1 MKRYFNITGCC
12 NPQEHYMVNLDSR
25 LAQIKKMVDR
35 GQYFCINRGRQYGKT
50 TLLDALQSYLQNDY
64 TVISMDF
71 QAQMSAATFENER
84 TFSKAF
90 IDAFIETAMFSDE
103 TTLMEI
109 AKNELTAITNLVELF
124 RKLSVVCKLNDKK
137 IVLMIDEVDSASNNQ
152 VFLDF
157 LAQLRG
163 YYLIRNKRPTFQS
176 VILAGVHDI
185 RNLRQKI
192 RPDAE
197 HKHNSPWNIASN
209 FDIDMSFSV
218 SDIAGML
225 TEYEQD
231 HHTGMDIQKLSQL
244 IYDYTSG
251 YPVLVSSICKY
262 MDEKFG
268 WKTEYVSDAVKLIL
282 KENNALFES
291 LINKIED
298 NQELYDYLYQILI
311 LGRKIS
317 YNPDDSV
324 IRLAMMYGFL
334 KEENGSVV
342 IANRIFETRLYN
354 AILTTKKMQETSIYK
369 AGEWDKNQF
378 IQNGQLNME
387 KMNDM
392 ERYFNITGCC
402 NPQEHY
408 MVNLD
413 SRLAQI
419 KKMVDRGQYFCINRG
434 RQYGKTTLLDAL
446 QSYLQNDYTV
456 ISMDFQAQMSAATF
470 ENERTFSKAFIDA
483 FIETAMFS
491 DETTLMEIAKNEL
504 TAITNLVE
512 LFRKLSV
519 VCKLNDKKIVLMID
533 EVDSASNNQVFLDFL
548 AQLRG
553 YYLIRNKRPTFQ
565 SVILA
570 GVHDIRNLRQKIRPD
585 AVFSH
590 AQHTVPCR
598 SMIFSQSGILSPT

>member
-1 MKRYFNITGCC
+1 MERYFNITGCC

-50 TLLDALQSYLQNDY
+50 TLIMALESYLEKEY
-64 TVISMDF
+64 IVVSMDF
-71 QAQMSAATFENER
+71 QGLSTPE
-84 TFSKAF
+84 FSTEGMFVKAF
-90 IDAFIETAMFSDE
+90 ARELWLDRRTQHFMNHDIQTAMKEIRSSSAYTMADLFVCLSE
-103 TTLMEI
+103 WCME
-109 AKNELTAITNLVELF
+109 AE
-124 RKLSVVCKLNDKK
+124 KK
-137 IVLMIDEVDSASNNQ
+137 IVLMIDEVDQASNNQ

-157 LAQLRG
+157 LAQLRF
-163 YYLIRNKRPTFQS
+163 YYLKRNKRPTFQS

-225 TEYEQD
+225 TEYEND

-244 IYDYTSG
+244 IYAYTSG

-378 IQNGQLNME
+378 IQDGQLNME
-387 KMNDM
+387 KILEKFILHFNDIYGSQPDKFK
-392 ERYFNITGCC
+392 EEDGRKLFLLYLRPIINGTGNYYIEAQTRDQKRTDVIVDYLGKQYIIELKIWRGEEYNTEGEKQIAEYLNYYHLEKGYLLSFNFNKSKKSGMKTI
-402 NPQEHY
+402 Q
-408 MVNLD
+408 VN
-413 SRLAQI
+413 
-419 KKMVDRGQYFCINRG
+419 
-434 RQYGKTTLLDAL
+434 GKT
-446 QSYLQNDYTV
+446 V
-456 ISMDFQAQMSAATF
+456 IEA
-470 ENERTFSKAFIDA
+470 
-483 FIETAMFS
+483 
-491 DETTLMEIAKNEL
+491 
-504 TAITNLVE
+504 
-512 LFRKLSV
+512 V
-519 VCKLNDKKIVLMID
+519 V
-533 EVDSASNNQVFLDFL
+533 
-548 AQLRG
+548 
-553 YYLIRNKRPTFQ
+553 
-565 SVILA
+565 
-570 GVHDIRNLRQKIRPD
+570 
-585 AVFSH
+585 
-590 AQHTVPCR
+590 
-598 SMIFSQSGILSPT
+598 

>member
-1 MKRYFNITGCC
+1 MERYFNITGCC

-25 LAQIKKMVDR
+25 LAQIKKMVDK

-90 IDAFIETAMFSDE
+90 IDAFIEIAMFSDE
-103 TTLMEI
+103 TVLMEI

-225 TEYEQD
+225 TEYEND

-244 IYDYTSG
+244 IYAYTSG

-262 MDEKFG
+262 LDEKFG
-268 WKTEYVSDAVKLIL
+268 WKTPCVSDAVKLIL

-298 NQELYDYLYQILI
+298 HQELYDYLYQILI

-378 IQNGQLNME
+378 IQNSQLNME
-387 KMNDM
+387 KILEKFILHFNDIYGSQPDKFKEEDGRKLFLLYLRPIINGTGNYYIEAQTRDQKRTDVIVDYLGKQYIIELKIWRGEEYNTEGEKQIAEYLNYYHLEKGYLLSFNFNKNKKSGMKTIQMN
-392 ERYFNITGCC
+392 
-402 NPQEHY
+402 
-408 MVNLD
+408 
-413 SRLAQI
+413 
-419 KKMVDRGQYFCINRG
+419 
-434 RQYGKTTLLDAL
+434 GKT
-446 QSYLQNDYTV
+446 V
-456 ISMDFQAQMSAATF
+456 IEA
-470 ENERTFSKAFIDA
+470 
-483 FIETAMFS
+483 
-491 DETTLMEIAKNEL
+491 
-504 TAITNLVE
+504 
-512 LFRKLSV
+512 V
-519 VCKLNDKKIVLMID
+519 V
-533 EVDSASNNQVFLDFL
+533 
-548 AQLRG
+548 
-553 YYLIRNKRPTFQ
+553 
-565 SVILA
+565 
-570 GVHDIRNLRQKIRPD
+570 
-585 AVFSH
+585 
-590 AQHTVPCR
+590 
-598 SMIFSQSGILSPT
+598 

>member
-1 MKRYFNITGCC
+1 MERYFNITGCC

-90 IDAFIETAMFSDE
+90 IDAFIETAMFSDK
-103 TTLMEI
+103 TALMKI
-109 AKNELTAITNLVELF
+109 AKSELTAITNLVELF

-218 SDIAGML
+218 NDIAGML
-225 TEYEQD
+225 MEYEND
-231 HHTGMDIQKLSQL
+231 HHTGMDIAKLSQL

-262 MDEKFG
+262 MDENQKN
-268 WKTEYVSDAVKLIL
+268 WTSENLVSAVKAIIIS
-282 KENNALFES
+282 KIPLFES
-291 LINKIED
+291 LINKLED
-298 NQELYDYLYQILI
+298 DQQLCNLLY
-311 LGRKIS
+311 
-317 YNPDDSV
+317 
-324 IRLAMMYGFL
+324 RLLFQGEKFLFSAYDAAIQSAVMYGFV
-334 KEENGSVV
+334 KNQNGSLE
-342 IANRIFETRLYN
+342 IANRIFETV
-354 AILTTKKMQETSIYK
+354 IYDWFISS
-369 AGEWDKNQF
+369 ASTNSPIFSEGVNDKNQF
-378 IQNGQLNME
+378 IQDGQLNME
-387 KMNDM
+387 KILEKFILHFNDIYGSQPDKFK
-392 ERYFNITGCC
+392 EEDGRKLFLLYLRSIINGTG
-402 NPQEHY
+402 NYYIE
-408 MVNLD
+408 
-413 SRLAQI
+413 AQTRDQ
-419 KKMVDRGQYFCINRG
+419 KRTD
-434 RQYGKTTLLDAL
+434 
-446 QSYLQNDYTV
+446 V
-456 ISMDFQAQMSAATF
+456 IVELVF
-470 ENERTFSKAFIDA
+470 
-483 FIETAMFS
+483 
-491 DETTLMEIAKNEL
+491 IAKKWYNRRYEKRISSNKL
-504 TAITNLVE
+504 
-512 LFRKLSV
+512 RK
-519 VCKLNDKKIVLMID
+519 
-533 EVDSASNNQVFLDFL
+533 
-548 AQLRG
+548 
-553 YYLIRNKRPTFQ
+553 
-565 SVILA
+565 
-570 GVHDIRNLRQKIRPD
+570 
-585 AVFSH
+585 
-590 AQHTVPCR
+590 
-598 SMIFSQSGILSPT
+598 

>member
-1 MKRYFNITGCC
+1 MERYFNITGCC

-35 GQYFCINRGRQYGKT
+35 GQYFSINQGRQYGKT
-50 TLLDALQSYLQNDY
+50 TILKALREYLKNDY
-64 TVISMDF
+64 VVISMDF
-71 QAQMSAATFENER
+71 QFVSTSEFATENS
-84 TFSKAF
+84 FVKAF
-90 IDAFIETAMFSDE
+90 ARLLWSRYHREMPNEIEEQIKQM
-103 TTLMEI
+103 
-109 AKNELTAITNLVELF
+109 
-124 RKLSVVCKLNDKK
+124 KLSLNYVEADLFVTLSEWCEISSKP

-163 YYLIRNKRPTFQS
+163 YYLERTEFPTFQS

-244 IYDYTSG
+244 IYAYTSG

-268 WKTEYVSDAVKLIL
+268 WETKRVSDAVKLIL

-378 IQNGQLNME
+378 IQNSQLNME
-387 KMNDM
+387 KILEKFILHFNDIYGSQPDKFK
-392 ERYFNITGCC
+392 EEDGRKLFLLYLRPIINGTGNYYIEAQTRDQKRTDVIVDYLGKQYIIELKIWRGEEYNTEGEKQIAKYLNYYHLEKGYLLSFNFNKNKKSGMKTI
-402 NPQEHY
+402 Q
-408 MVNLD
+408 VN
-413 SRLAQI
+413 
-419 KKMVDRGQYFCINRG
+419 
-434 RQYGKTTLLDAL
+434 GKT
-446 QSYLQNDYTV
+446 V
-456 ISMDFQAQMSAATF
+456 IEA
-470 ENERTFSKAFIDA
+470 
-483 FIETAMFS
+483 
-491 DETTLMEIAKNEL
+491 
-504 TAITNLVE
+504 
-512 LFRKLSV
+512 V
-519 VCKLNDKKIVLMID
+519 V
-533 EVDSASNNQVFLDFL
+533 
-548 AQLRG
+548 
-553 YYLIRNKRPTFQ
+553 
-565 SVILA
+565 
-570 GVHDIRNLRQKIRPD
+570 
-585 AVFSH
+585 
-590 AQHTVPCR
+590 
-598 SMIFSQSGILSPT
+598 

>member
-1 MKRYFNITGCC
+1 MERYFNITGCC

-50 TLLDALQSYLQNDY
+50 TLIMALESYLEKEY
-64 TVISMDF
+64 IVVSMDF
-71 QAQMSAATFENER
+71 QGLSTPE
-84 TFSKAF
+84 FSTEGMFVKAF
-90 IDAFIETAMFSDE
+90 ARELWLDRRTQHFMNHDIQTAMKEIRSSSAYTMADLFVCLSE
-103 TTLMEI
+103 WCME
-109 AKNELTAITNLVELF
+109 AE
-124 RKLSVVCKLNDKK
+124 KK
-137 IVLMIDEVDSASNNQ
+137 IVLMIDEVDQASNNQ

-157 LAQLRG
+157 LAQLRF
-163 YYLIRNKRPTFQS
+163 YYLKRNKRPTFQS

-225 TEYEQD
+225 TEYEND

-317 YNPDDSV
+317 YNPDDFV

-378 IQNGQLNME
+378 IQNSQLNME
-387 KMNDM
+387 KILEKFILHFNDIYGSQPDKFK
-392 ERYFNITGCC
+392 EEDGRKLFLLYLRPIINGTGNYYIEAQTRDQKRTDVIVDYLGKQYIIELKIWRGEEYNTEGEKQIAEYLNYYHLEKGYLLSFNFNKNKKSGMKTI
-402 NPQEHY
+402 Q
-408 MVNLD
+408 VN
-413 SRLAQI
+413 
-419 KKMVDRGQYFCINRG
+419 
-434 RQYGKTTLLDAL
+434 GKT
-446 QSYLQNDYTV
+446 V
-456 ISMDFQAQMSAATF
+456 IEA
-470 ENERTFSKAFIDA
+470 
-483 FIETAMFS
+483 
-491 DETTLMEIAKNEL
+491 
-504 TAITNLVE
+504 
-512 LFRKLSV
+512 V
-519 VCKLNDKKIVLMID
+519 V
-533 EVDSASNNQVFLDFL
+533 
-548 AQLRG
+548 
-553 YYLIRNKRPTFQ
+553 
-565 SVILA
+565 
-570 GVHDIRNLRQKIRPD
+570 
-585 AVFSH
+585 
-590 AQHTVPCR
+590 
-598 SMIFSQSGILSPT
+598 